1 MYKALQLTVQELF
14 KTNHD
19 VTFSGTTLN
28 VVILIKRFVYV
39 LNVGDSRAV
48 LGTGRRYSEVIQLSV
63 DHKPFLK
70 EEKQRI
76 LKNHGRIFKIKD
88 ENGKGVG
95 PLRVWLK

>member
-48 LGTGRRYSEVIQLSV
+48 LGTGRRY
-63 DHKPFLK
+63 
-70 EEKQRI
+70 
-76 LKNHGRIFKIKD
+76 
-88 ENGKGVG
+88 
-95 PLRVWLK
+95 